1 MYQAIIAHLPNATCI
16 WQSISTKCFTKC
28 HRYITPQT
36 KDINIL
42 DCGVEN
48 EAYIK
53 DFVKRNKYLPN
64 LSICIDEGGQTGAII
79 TDLICDLH
87 FCPQTQCFPLYYYE
101 SESDSL
107 QSNKD
112 ISTYR
117 RKEAIRD
124 EALHAIQSIYK
135 DSNITKESIFY
146 YIYALLNHNGYKQ
159 KYKDNLSKML
169 PRIPYAKDFWA
180 YEKLGRKLA
189 NLHLQYE
196 SFAECSRAL
205 AVPKD
210 KISLFSGIF
219 GTNSEAKS
227 KDLLSELGEADF
239 TIKKMSFEK
248 KGQKDIIIF
257 NDKIAIINIPTKAYN
272 YIVNGKSAIE
282 WIMERYQVKIDK
294 DSGIKN
300 DPNLYECK
308 SGALAGLNGGKYA
321 LYLLLSVI
329 EMSAQ
334 SAEIIEAISEL
345 DFSEVEK

>member
-1 MYQAIIAHLPNATCI
+1 MPQIYP
-16 WQSISTKCFTKC
+16 
-28 HRYITPQT
+28 TPQT

-53 DFVKRNKYLPN
+53 DFYQTHRYLPN
-64 LSICIDEGGQTGAII
+64 LTICINDGVGNFGALI
-79 TDLICDLH
+79 TDSIADNHL
-87 FCPQTQCFPLYYYE
+87 FPQTQCFPLYYYE
-101 SESDSL
+101 SQFDSL
-107 QSNKD
+107 QSSKD
-112 ISTYR
+112 KLTYR
-117 RKEAIRD
+117 RKDAIRD
-124 EALHAIQSIYK
+124 EALHAIQGIYK
-135 DSNITKESIFY
+135 DSNITKEDIFY
-146 YIYALLNHNGYKQ
+146 YIYALLNHKGYKE

-180 YEKLGRKLA
+180 YKKLGRELA

-196 SFAECSRAL
+196 SFAKCSRAL
-205 AVPKD
+205 AIPKD

-219 GTNSEAKS
+219 GTNSEYKS
-227 KDLLSELGEADF
+227 KDLLSELEPKDF
-239 TIKKMSFEK
+239 AIKKMSFEK

-257 NDKIAIINIPTKAYN
+257 NDKIAIVNIPPKAYN

-329 EMSAQ
+329 EMSVQ
-334 SAEIIEAISEL
+334 SVEIIEAISEL